1 MMRVL
6 YYTDSLRLGGK
17 ERQLVELLKGLKQ
30 RDTEV
35 LLVCMDRGE
44 FYEPD
49 VKALSIPLKYLVR
62 KMRWD
67 PLVLRFFY
75 RMVREFQPDVIHTN
89 SMMSSA
95 YALPIAKLLGVPLIN
110 GSIRN
115 CFQSSTLRWKIERI
129 LLSWSDFRIA
139 NSTAGLQSRGFSFD
153 SPKNFVI
160 HNGFDLSRVQGLETK
175 PDTSSNQNGSGH
187 HQVGMIAEF
196 RPDKDFRTF
205 LLAARRL
212 LQNRQ
217 DVTFVTVGDGETLEP
232 MKELVSDAR
241 DRVQFLGRQKDVER
255 IASSFSIGVLAS
267 FTEGISNSIMEYM
280 MLAKP
285 VVTTDC
291 TGSRELVREGE
302 TGFLVP
308 PEDPAALADRIA
320 YLLDNPDEA
329 QRMGQAGRKHIEEHF
344 SLKTMVDQ
352 TVDIYEQAIRSSNR
366 RGITESDSQAAL
378 KDA

>member
-1 MMRVL
+1 M
-6 YYTDSLRLGGK
+6 
-17 ERQLVELLKGLKQ
+17 
-30 RDTEV
+30 
-35 LLVCMDRGE
+35 
-44 FYEPD
+44 
-49 VKALSIPLKYLVR
+49 
-62 KMRWD
+62 
-67 PLVLRFFY
+67 
-75 RMVREFQPDVIHTN
+75 
-89 SMMSSA
+89 
-95 YALPIAKLLGVPLIN
+95 PLIN

-115 CFQSSTLRWKIERI
+115 CFQSSTLRWKLERT

-139 NSTAGLQSRGFSFD
+139 NSTAGLQSRGFSLD

-160 HNGFDLSRVQGLETK
+160 HNGFDPSRVQGLETRR
-175 PDTSSNQNGSGH
+175 DASSEGNGSGRY
-187 HQVGMIAEF
+187 QVGMIAEF

-205 LLAARRL
+205 LLAARRVL
-212 LQNRQ
+212 YSRQN
-217 DVTFVTVGDGETLEP
+217 VTFVTVGDGETLEP
-232 MKELVSDAR
+232 MKELVSDVG

-320 YLLDNPDEA
+320 YLLDNPEEA
-329 QRMGQAGRKHIEEHF
+329 RRMGQAGRKHIEQHF
-344 SLKTMVDQ
+344 SLKTMVDK
-352 TVDIYEQAIRSSNR
+352 TVDIYEQAIRSSNL
-366 RGITESDSQAAL
+366 RGIRETDSQAAL

>member
-1 MMRVL
+1 MRVL
-6 YYTDSLRLGGK
+6 YYTDSLRIGGK

-30 RDTEV
+30 HDIEL

-49 VKALSIPLKYLVR
+49 VKALSIPMKYLFR

-67 PLVLRFFY
+67 PLVLQGFY
-75 RMVREFQPDVIHTN
+75 RVVREFQPDVIHTN

-115 CFQSSTLRWKIERI
+115 CFQSSTLRWKVERT
-129 LLSWSDFRIA
+129 LLAWSDFRIA
-139 NSTAGLQSRGFSFD
+139 NSLAGLRSRGFSPD
-153 SPKNFVI
+153 SEKDFVI
-160 HNGFDLSRVQGLETK
+160 HNGLDVARVDGLENRG
-175 PDTSSNQNGSGH
+175 DASSGINGTSH
-187 HQVGMIAEF
+187 AQVGMIAEF
-196 RPDKDFRTF
+196 RPDKDFKTF
-205 LLAARRL
+205 LLAARSL
-212 LQNRQ
+212 LSSRQ

-232 MKELVSDAR
+232 MKQLVSSAGDGI
-241 DRVQFLGRQKDVER
+241 QFLGRQKDVER

-280 MLAKP
+280 VLAKP

-291 TGSRELVREGE
+291 AGSRELVREGE

-308 PEDPAALADRIA
+308 PQDPVALADRIA

-329 QRMGQAGRKHIEEHF
+329 RKMGQAGRKHIEDYF
-344 SLKTMVDQ
+344 SLKTMVDK
-352 TVDIYEQAIRSSNR
+352 TVDIYKYAIRSSDR
-366 RGITESDSQAAL
+366 RGIREEAL
-378 KDA
+378 RSR